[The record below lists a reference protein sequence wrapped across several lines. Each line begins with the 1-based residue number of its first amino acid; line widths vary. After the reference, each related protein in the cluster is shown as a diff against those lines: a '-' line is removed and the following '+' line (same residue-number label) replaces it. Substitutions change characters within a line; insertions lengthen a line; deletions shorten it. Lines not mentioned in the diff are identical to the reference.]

1 MPLKDNEFNR
11 SKSDLKFI
19 ECAGNG
25 AVALASPVVYAN
37 TIQEGKTGFIY
48 RDEREFSNKLNL
60 LIKNKNLRRM
70 VAEKAYDYVRAE
82 RLMSQHYEERL
93 DWYRDLLERLPELTE
108 EAAKRLEKF
117 IPLFKDEIDEFRTRF
132 AQKQREQ
139 QLNLSQSVE
148 ANSNG
153 GAEIIIPE

>member
-1 MPLKDNEFNR
+1 M
-11 SKSDLKFI
+11 KFI

-60 LIKNKNLRRM
+60 LIKNRNLRRM
-70 VAEKAYDYVRAE
+70 VAEKAYDYVRHE

-93 DWYRDLLERLPELTE
+93 DWYRDLLQRLPELTE
-108 EAAKRLEKF
+108 EAAKRIEPF
-117 IPLFKDEIDEFRTRF
+117 IPQFQAEIDEFRARF
-132 AQKQREQ
+132 QQAQQAQQAQ
-139 QLNLSQSVE
+139 QLQQAQAAE
-148 ANSNG
+148 AAAQQNPNG
-153 GAEIIIPE
+153 GAAIIIPE